1 MTLQP
6 QSEAASPPI
15 ETVEVAALKRER
27 RIRLKLWGRQLTW
40 TREHLSLTVILLLS
54 SFLGL
59 WGLERNGYSN
69 DFYAAAVKSMLVNW
83 RNFFFASFDP
93 GGFVTVDKP
102 PLALWIQTI
111 SAKIF
116 GFNGVS
122 LLLPEALT
130 GVLGVALLYFMIKRA
145 FGTGA
150 GLIAAL
156 VLAVTPIYV
165 VMNRHNNPD
174 SLMVFFL
181 LLAAWA
187 WLRAAETGRLRWL
200 LLGSLLVGLDFNI
213 KTLEAIVVLPA
224 FYLLYFLLANTGWRK
239 RIVHLVLATLCVLAI
254 SFSWSIAVDL
264 TPASQRPYVGGS
276 TNNTEMNLIFGY
288 NGLGRVEAT
297 TPSGAN
303 NFQPPA
309 GVTLP
314 GGTLPQPPAGV
325 TFPGGAN
332 GLPGVAGGAGP
343 TMGGTPG
350 PLRLFGQSLSG
361 EFGWFLPLALLG
373 LAFAV
378 FQTRSGMA
386 KGLNRSRRLQALVVW
401 GGWLLLYGA
410 VFSLSTGT
418 SHSYYLTVLAPAVAA
433 LAGIGVAVMW
443 QSYRKGGWQAWF
455 LPVSLAATAFFQA
468 YTLSGLS
475 DWNSWLVP
483 VLVVFG
489 IVALLGLG
497 LGLIGRTEARARR
510 WSMGVVGVTLFGLL
524 IVPTAL
530 SVRAVFTAI
539 TGAIPSAVPGGGQL
553 GGFGGDSTSRN
564 ATATNTVLNFVKNNL
579 SGQLILVVALVG
591 VGLTIVLVA
600 RLLRGHK
607 LFTLRRMSA
616 VAVMAFLVS
625 SSAWWF
631 QVGQAQA
638 SSTTTASADLT
649 FNPGGGG
656 TEQVNTSLVKYLEA
670 NRAGYTYLVAVNSDM
685 SAAPYILQTGDAV
698 MSMGGFSGSDQILT
712 VTSVQQLIKNHTIR
726 YFLIGGMGGGPGGGN
741 SSVSTWI
748 TGQCKAVSSSA
759 YSSATTSG
767 NTSSSPSSNRGFGGF
782 GGQDSLYDCSQA
794 A

>member
-1 MTLQP
+1 MTLEP
-6 QSEAASPPI
+6 QV
-15 ETVEVAALKRER
+15 ETVEPQVEVIETAL
-27 RIRLKLWGRQLTW
+27 LKKVDRTGPRVWGRQLTW
-40 TREHLSLTVILLLS
+40 TREHLALTAILLLS
-54 SFLGL
+54 AFLGL
-59 WGLERNGYSN
+59 WGLDRNGYSN
-69 DFYAAAVKSMLVNW
+69 EFYAAAVKSMLLNW

-122 LLLPEALT
+122 LLLPEALA
-130 GVLGVALLYFMIKRA
+130 GVLGVALLYFMVRRA
-145 FGTGA
+145 FGSTA

-187 WLRAAETGRLRWL
+187 WLRAAHTGRLRWL
-200 LLGSLLVGLDFNI
+200 SLGSLLVGLDFNI

-224 FYLLYFLLANTGWRK
+224 FYLLYFLLANIGWRK
-239 RIVHLVLATLCVLAI
+239 RIVHLVVVTLCVLAI

-297 TPSGAN
+297 TPGSAN

-309 GVTLP
+309 GTNAVGSANTA
-314 GGTLPQPPAGV
+314 QPPTGI
-325 TFPGGAN
+325 TFPGGD
-332 GLPGVAGGAGP
+332 GGGTGP

-350 PLRLFGQSLSG
+350 PLRLFGQALSG

-373 LAFAV
+373 LIFAV
-378 FQTRSGMA
+378 FQTRFGMA
-386 KGLNRSRRLQALVVW
+386 KGLNRSRRLQSLVMW
-401 GGWLLLYGA
+401 GGWMLLYAA
-410 VFSLSTGT
+410 VFSMSTGT
-418 SHSYYLTVLAPAVAA
+418 SHSYYLTALAPAQAA
-433 LAGIGVAVMW
+433 LVGIGVAVMW

-455 LPVSLAATAFFQA
+455 LPVSLAATACFQA

-475 DWNSWLVP
+475 DWNSWLAP

-489 IVALLGLG
+489 FVALLGLG
-497 LGLIGRTEARARR
+497 LGLIGRTQTGARR
-510 WSMGVVGVTLFGLL
+510 WSMGVVGVTLCGLL
-524 IVPTAL
+524 FVPTAL
-530 SVRAVFTAI
+530 SIRAVFTAI
-539 TGAIPSAVPGGGQL
+539 TGAIPSAVPGGGQM
-553 GGFGGDSTSRN
+553 GFGMGGNDTSRN
-564 ATATNTVLNFVKNNL
+564 STATNTVLNFVKTNL
-579 SGQLILVVALVG
+579 SGQLVLIVALAGLG
-591 VGLTIVLVA
+591 VAILLIA
-600 RLLRGHK
+600 RWLRGHK
-607 LFTLRRMSA
+607 LFTLRRMGA
-616 VAVMAFLVS
+616 VALLAFLVS

-638 SSTTTASADLT
+638 SSTTTATSDRA
-649 FNPGGGG
+649 FGPAGGGG
-656 TEQVNTSLVKYLEA
+656 TEQVNTGLLNYLEA
-670 NRAGYTYLVAVNSDM
+670 NRSGYTYLVAVNSDM

-726 YFLIGGMGGGPGGGN
+726 YFLVGGQGGPGGGN
-741 SSVSTWI
+741 SAVTTWI
-748 TGQCKAVSSSA
+748 TGQCQAVNSSA
-759 YSSATTSG
+759 YSSATTTS
-767 NTSSSPSSNRGFGGF
+767 NTSSTSSTRGFGDF
-782 GGQDSLYDCSQA
+782 GGQESLYDCEQSA
-794 A
+794 